1 MKKREWICFSVIIV
15 SLIMSIFA
23 FLPINKSYKVD
34 PWMSKVS
41 DNTKIKDLSIPG
53 THDSGAMHSLFDVA
67 GKCQDVSIIKQL
79 DMGVRFFDIRL
90 QLVDNE
96 LNVVHSFVDQEL
108 KFEWVLNYYKNFLK
122 DYNSEFIIMSIK
134 EDAESKDS
142 SKSFKDVLVS
152 LLAKYND
159 YICYDN
165 KLPET
170 VKEARGKVYILS
182 RYELDFGISAYQ
194 GWKDSTTFELNDLY
208 VQDNYCIND
217 IDEKKKDIKAT
228 LEYSKN
234 NNDKLVLNFTSC
246 YIDGAFPPSYA
257 GSAAKEINPWFID
270 YINENEN
277 DRLGIIVADFMTGE
291 LATAI
296 YRRNM
301 A

>member
-1 MKKREWICFSVIIV
+1 
-15 SLIMSIFA
+15 
-23 FLPINKSYKVD
+23 
-34 PWMSKVS
+34 
-41 DNTKIKDLSIPG
+41 
-53 THDSGAMHSLFDVA
+53 
-67 GKCQDVSIIKQL
+67 
-79 DMGVRFFDIRL
+79 
-90 QLVDNE
+90 
-96 LNVVHSFVDQEL
+96 
-108 KFEWVLNYYKNFLK
+108 
-122 DYNSEFIIMSIK
+122 MSIK

-194 GWKDSTTFELNDLY
+194 GWKDSATFELNDLY

-270 YINENEN
+270 YISENEN

-291 LATAI
+291 LATSI

>member
-1 MKKREWICFSVIIV
+1 MKKREWMCFSVIIV

-122 DYNSEFIIMSIK
+122 DYNSEFLLCR
-134 EDAESKDS
+134 SK
-142 SKSFKDVLVS
+142 KMPKAKIHQKVL
-152 LLAKYND
+152 KM
-159 YICYDN
+159 
-165 KLPET
+165 
-170 VKEARGKVYILS
+170 
-182 RYELDFGISAYQ
+182 F
-194 GWKDSTTFELNDLY
+194 
-208 VQDNYCIND
+208 
-217 IDEKKKDIKAT
+217 
-228 LEYSKN
+228 
-234 NNDKLVLNFTSC
+234 
-246 YIDGAFPPSYA
+246 
-257 GSAAKEINPWFID
+257 
-270 YINENEN
+270 
-277 DRLGIIVADFMTGE
+277 
-291 LATAI
+291 
-296 YRRNM
+296 
-301 A
+301 